1 MAHREPH
8 CLSTKNRATIERET
22 ALRYYREMFQSVSAQ
37 RMGTPNNTANAISLT
52 QSSDSSARVSV
63 ANPRSFATTSISMVS
78 YASYMTGRRT
88 STASELSMTSTCRES
103 RTV

>member
-1 MAHREPH
+1 
-8 CLSTKNRATIERET
+8 
-22 ALRYYREMFQSVSAQ
+22 MFRSMHQSVSAQ
-37 RMGTPNNTANAISLT
+37 RMGTPNNKANAISLT

-63 ANPRSFATTSISMVS
+63 ANPRSFATTPTGMAS

-88 STASELSMTSTCRES
+88 STASELSTMSTCRES

>member
-1 MAHREPH
+1 
-8 CLSTKNRATIERET
+8 
-22 ALRYYREMFQSVSAQ
+22 
-37 RMGTPNNTANAISLT
+37 
-52 QSSDSSARVSV
+52 V
-63 ANPRSFATTSISMVS
+63 ANPRSFATTSISMAS

>member
-1 MAHREPH
+1 
-8 CLSTKNRATIERET
+8 
-22 ALRYYREMFQSVSAQ
+22 
-37 RMGTPNNTANAISLT
+37 
-52 QSSDSSARVSV
+52 V